1 MTYGPI
7 IIYKRIGETP
17 LEAMEKARFNHPEWG
32 KLPMTYAGRLDP
44 VAEGLLLVLVG
55 EDCKEKDK
63 YLDLN
68 KEYELSVLF
77 GFETDTYDLL
87 GRVMGVEISKP
98 TVDRSV
104 LDQTLKKFTGEV
116 VQDYPPYS
124 SKPVDGKPLFQI
136 AREGGLAEIEIPK
149 HKVKISKIDILEEKT
164 ISKDDLLR
172 HIRSVVSSVDG
183 DFRQEEILTDWDRFI
198 GESEITEFPII
209 KILVS
214 CGSGAYMRTIAHELG
229 KVLGIK
235 SLAYHIKRTKIGEYD
250 IKSVK

>member
-1 MTYGPI
+1 MIYGPI

-17 LEAMEKARFNHPEWG
+17 LEAMEKARFLHPEWG

-44 VAEGLLLVLVG
+44 AAEGLILALVG
-55 EDCKEKDK
+55 DECKEKDK

-68 KEYELSVLF
+68 KEYELSILF

-98 TVDRSV
+98 TLDRSM

-116 VQDYPPYS
+116 EQDYPPYS

-164 ISKDDLLR
+164 ISKDDLLK
-172 HIRSVVSSVDG
+172 HVRSVVSSVDG
-183 DFRQEEILTDWDRFI
+183 DFRQEEILKDWENFI
-198 GESEITEFPII
+198 SESEISEFPIV
-209 KILVS
+209 KIFVS